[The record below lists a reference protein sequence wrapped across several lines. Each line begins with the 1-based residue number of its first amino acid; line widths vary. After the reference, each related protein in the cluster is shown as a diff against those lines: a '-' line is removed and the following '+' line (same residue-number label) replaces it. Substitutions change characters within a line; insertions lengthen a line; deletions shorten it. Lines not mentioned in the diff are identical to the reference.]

1 MKLNRAAA
9 QPARS
14 SGHPLGS
21 PKRRGSRRASA
32 LTLAAVLGLV
42 VAIGP
47 SAEAQT
53 FTVLYSFS
61 GYPTDGDSPIGGLFM
76 DANGNL
82 YGTTTYGGSNKS
94 CPGTGVGCG
103 TVFKLDT
110 KGNETVLYNFAGP
123 DGANPSGSLIMN
135 AKGDLYGTT
144 EYGGRLQDC
153 TSDGFAGCGVVF
165 KLRGKK
171 ETVLHRFCSVGNC
184 TDGAEHWRGLVMD
197 ASGAVYGTTYYGG
210 SVNGGAV
217 FRLVGKKETVL
228 HSFTGYPDGA
238 YPEAGLITDA
248 NGNLFGTTIYGGDF
262 NCDDEGG
269 CGVVFKLADKKET
282 ILYRFKGSDNPGSRD
297 GAYPAASLFMDA
309 NGNLYGTTADG
320 GDSDNQGTVFEVSH
334 AGKEHVLY
342 RFIPQH
348 NVFGPQSRVIR
359 DAEGNLYGTTLE
371 GGGGTVFEVSKDRK
385 EKVLHYFCSEQNCAD
400 GGYPA
405 GDLIMDAKGNLYGTA
420 YGGGI
425 NGNGTIFMITP

>member
-1 MKLNRAAA
+1 M
-9 QPARS
+9 
-14 SGHPLGS
+14 
-21 PKRRGSRRASA
+21 
-32 LTLAAVLGLV
+32 
-42 VAIGP
+42 
-47 SAEAQT
+47 
-53 FTVLYSFS
+53 
-61 GYPTDGDSPIGGLFM
+61 
-76 DANGNL
+76 
-82 YGTTTYGGSNKS
+82 
-94 CPGTGVGCG
+94 
-103 TVFKLDT
+103 
-110 KGNETVLYNFAGP
+110 
-123 DGANPSGSLIMN
+123 
-135 AKGDLYGTT
+135 
-144 EYGGRLQDC
+144 
-153 TSDGFAGCGVVF
+153 
-165 KLRGKK
+165 
-171 ETVLHRFCSVGNC
+171 LHRFCSVGNC

-238 YPEAGLITDA
+238 YPSQDDHGRQREPFRYDHIRRRLQ
-248 NGNLFGTTIYGGDF
+248 LRRRRRLRGGF
-262 NCDDEGG
+262 QVSGQERDDSVPLQE
-269 CGVVFKLADKKET
+269 
-282 ILYRFKGSDNPGSRD
+282 GSDNPGSRD